1 MYFLF
6 QSMMSAKLLR
16 RVTDITLPSRLRH
29 LFRNTHQKESRSL
42 ALVLFSFSFILFFVQ
57 CKTYPNRGRK

>member
-29 LFRNTHQKESRSL
+29 LFRQTLTKKKAAR
-42 ALVLFSFSFILFFVQ
+42 
-57 CKTYPNRGRK
+57 